1 MQKKT
6 MHPNL
11 LWVQICLCA
20 LTFVTLG
27 TSLLSE
33 SHAFAHCS
41 EPQVKG
47 IRSTFEIPMQSAK
60 WR

>member
-1 MQKKT
+1 

-33 SHAFAHCS
+33 SHAFANCS